1 MHSLMRKIPIVR
13 NSRLRIPRAINPAI
27 GMDDA
32 FVNAAII
39 VTDGYIMQTI
49 AAMLMR
55 KAIELP
61 CMV

>member
-1 MHSLMRKIPIVR
+1 
-13 NSRLRIPRAINPAI
+13 
-27 GMDDA
+27 MDDA